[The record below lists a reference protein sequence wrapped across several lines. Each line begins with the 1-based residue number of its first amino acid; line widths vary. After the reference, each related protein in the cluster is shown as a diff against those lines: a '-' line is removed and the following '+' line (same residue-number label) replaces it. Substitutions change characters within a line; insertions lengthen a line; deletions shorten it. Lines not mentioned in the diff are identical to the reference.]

1 MIGINIGSQYTD
13 FSVLNVNL
21 EKTIYTPLDFKLNPL
36 LNDHLDRVLESII
49 QYKENNRLFASSTK
63 LGYKKYCFSTFNNL
77 SRLIG
82 FIYKLKINE
91 EEQKYFLDNNFDKE
105 KGIFKFELNKI
116 PYEIKGDD
124 CVCSYLKKLDEKIKT
139 KFKTDEKQTYIFS
152 VPDYYTYYQKVALKI
167 ILQSLKLDNE
177 YPFINEST
185 ALTMYYGYLNYK
197 EFTNENKYVI
207 FVDIGHSKTSFILS
221 EFTKNEFIV
230 KEVENIPF
238 LGGRDFND
246 RIFEKCLNQFQIENN
261 QNLEVNGRIKYKL
274 YEEIEKARK
283 NLTINDSTTINVDAL
298 DGENDFSYEITKEEF
313 EKLIN
318 NEIEK
323 FKNEFELFYNKV
335 KKYPIWRI
343 EMGGQL
349 LRTPILEEIIYKISN
364 IKLSKTIALDECH
377 SLGTL
382 LYTLFIIQGKKF
394 EYLKN
399 VLSYNMYNMF
409 YYDYENKNK
418 ILFLKK
424 GENFKNHRVKI
435 EIGPIDYFNK
445 EHIHFLIGY
454 NDDTFKELFADFPI
468 LFIYSIEIKKLKEY
482 RENHYLNYS
491 YLYLIIIINEA
502 NELKF
507 ELRSD
512 KYYFEQ
518 GFLIEKF
525 VGDQP
530 FNEEEIFNEIRKGLE
545 KNEKIFNKLD
555 LDFKEF
561 SGKRT
566 ELENRL
572 NKYKTKIKKENIKN
586 PELSKKIRN
595 IEQMIKSAKQVNDLN
610 KIEAI
615 INSLNLD

>member
-63 LGYKKYCFSTFNNL
+63 LGYKKYCFNTFNNL

-82 FIYKLKINE
+82 FSYKLKINE
-91 EEQKYFLDNNFDKE
+91 EEQKYFLEDNYYKK
-105 KGIFKFELNKI
+105 KGIFKFELNKNQHVI
-116 PYEIKGDD
+116 TGDD
-124 CVCSYLKKLDEKIKT
+124 YVYSYLKKLDEKIKT
-139 KFKTDEKQTYIFS
+139 KLKTDENQTYIFS

-197 EFTNENKYVI
+197 EFINENKYVI

-246 RIFEKCLNQFQIENN
+246 RIFEKCLNQYQIENN
-261 QNLEVNGRIKYKL
+261 QNLEVNGRKKVRL

-283 NLTINDSTTINVDAL
+283 TLTINDSSTINVDAL

-313 EKLIN
+313 EKLIKS
-318 NEIEK
+318 EIEK
-323 FKNEFELFYNKV
+323 FKNGFELFYNKV

-349 LRTPILEEIIYKISN
+349 MRTPILEEIIYKISN

-394 EYLKN
+394 EHLNN
-399 VLSYNMYNMF
+399 VLSYNNNYLIYHINHANIVISIFPSNKDSKDGYRFLLGKSKELSNMLNIHFF
-409 YYDYENKNK
+409 Y
-418 ILFLKK
+418 KK
-424 GENFKNHRVKI
+424 GNDFLYKLYRYNIIYKRKKIYRLNYWRLNKKERSKIIQQEKDSKDSIYIIIRKIKIELEKEYNNINLLSTKKRKHLVEIYKSNFKNENYLEKLI
-435 EIGPIDYFNK
+435 KNK
-445 EHIHFLIGY
+445 EQF
-454 NDDTFKELFADFPI
+454 
-468 LFIYSIEIKKLKEY
+468 
-482 RENHYLNYS
+482 
-491 YLYLIIIINEA
+491 
-502 NELKF
+502 
-507 ELRSD
+507 
-512 KYYFEQ
+512 
-518 GFLIEKF
+518 
-525 VGDQP
+525 
-530 FNEEEIFNEIRKGLE
+530 
-545 KNEKIFNKLD
+545 EKITN
-555 LDFKEF
+555 
-561 SGKRT
+561 
-566 ELENRL
+566 
-572 NKYKTKIKKENIKN
+572 
-586 PELSKKIRN
+586 
-595 IEQMIKSAKQVNDLN
+595 
-610 KIEAI
+610 
-615 INSLNLD
+615 